1 MRLRVSSQAIAAAES
16 RAASNPAW
24 TRPARCWAME
34 AIAAEASVSSV
45 TTIAHALKDA
55 FLMAWEVW
63 WALVLGFAIVRPRGR
78 APRRVRG
85 PRVQFLLAVM
95 PAALRAGSR
104 ALFRAG
110 PSAARGAGRR
120 PLA

>member
-16 RAASNPAW
+16 RAASNPVW

-55 FLMAWEVW
+55 FPMVWEVW
-63 WALVLGFAIVRPRGR
+63 VGARAGLRHFGDRAGLGPAQPHRARARRIGR
-78 APRRVRG
+78 APG
-85 PRVQFLLAVM
+85 F
-95 PAALRAGSR
+95 AGD
-104 ALFRAG
+104 G
-110 PSAARGAGRR
+110 
-120 PLA
+120 